1 MVRFGI
7 LGAGNIAHKF
17 AKAAAEVENAQVV
30 AVASK
35 SSERAAAFA
44 REEHIPNHFGSYEEM
59 LARKDINAVY
69 IATTMNFHYEN
80 ILQCLQAGKHV
91 LCEKCMVLSSAQA
104 KEVFTLAKE
113 RGLFVMECMWVR
125 FLPKI
130 AKAREWIASGAI
142 GKVKLAQGNLG
153 FRAPLD
159 VTSRMYNPD
168 LGGGAMYDLGVYVI
182 EVLSSFAEMPLSQVQ
197 STVIRASTGV
207 DETVNFNLRYG
218 DFLLNGQVSIAAA
231 LPEDGFL
238 FGEEGYIAF
247 PKLHIGDTVRLYGKD
262 GQVVAEFVQEERNG
276 FVYQIEEAV
285 ACIQSGRY
293 ESPTAPWVMTMECC
307 HIFDQVL
314 GV

>member
-1 MVRFGI
+1 MIRFGI
-7 LGAGNIAHKF
+7 LGAGKIAHKF

-35 SSERAAAFA
+35 SQERSAAFA
-44 REEHIPNHFGSYEEM
+44 QEEQIPSHYGSYEEM

-91 LCEKCMVLSSAQA
+91 LCEKCMVLTTAQA
-104 KEVFTLAKE
+104 REVFAQAKE

-130 AKAREWIASGAI
+130 AKAREWVNAGAI
-142 GKVKLAQGNLG
+142 GKLKLAQGNLG
-153 FRAPLD
+153 FRAPVDL
-159 VTSRMYNPD
+159 TSRMYNPD

-182 EVLSSFAEMPLSQVQ
+182 EVLSNFAEMPLSQVQ

-218 DFLLNGQVSIAAA
+218 DLLLNGQVSIAAA
-231 LPEDGFL
+231 LPEDGYL
-238 FGEEGYIAF
+238 FGEEGYIAI
-247 PKLHIGDTVRLYGKD
+247 PKLHFGNSVRLYGKD
-262 GQVVAEFVQEERNG
+262 GQVVAEYVQEDRNG
-276 FVYQIEEAV
+276 FTYQIEEAV
-285 ACIQSGRY
+285 ACIQSGRL
-293 ESPTAPWVMTMECC
+293 ESPSAPHAMTLECC
-307 HIFDQVL
+307 HVFDQIL
-314 GV
+314 GT